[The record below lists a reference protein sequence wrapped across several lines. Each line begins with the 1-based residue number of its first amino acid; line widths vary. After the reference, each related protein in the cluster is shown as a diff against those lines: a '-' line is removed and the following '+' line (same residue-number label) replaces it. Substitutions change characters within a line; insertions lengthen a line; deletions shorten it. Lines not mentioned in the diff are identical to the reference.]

1 MAGTREI
8 CGAKKRQGEGY
19 CQKQAGWGTESLGV
33 PGARCRLHGGATRTH
48 RTGAMVTRARFEAG
62 QIGGPMVDLEPHDA
76 LVLAFQIAASKVDFY
91 AGKIHALEGDELAG
105 HPLSVKRRRGQV
117 DEDGNQAASVEEQQ
131 HRPELHLW
139 IRAHDAAVKDMA
151 AFAKQAADAGVDER
165 RLRLH
170 ERYAEPLAAV
180 VNAVMQGLVAA
191 GLPDRFLP
199 IARELFVLHAALLD
213 EQTVSGTA
221 ELVA

>member
-1 MAGTREI
+1 MAGTGEI

-48 RTGAMVTRARFEAG
+48 RAGATMTRARFEAG
-62 QIGGPMVDLEPHDA
+62 QLGGPMVDLEPHDA
-76 LVLAFQIAASKVDFY
+76 LVIAFQIKAAQVDFY
-91 AGKIHALEGDELAG
+91 AGKIAELRADEIAG
-105 HPLSVKRRRGQV
+105 HPRSVKRRAGH
-117 DEDGNQAASVEEQQ
+117 DNDGHAAATVEEQD
-131 HRPELHLW
+131 HRPELSLW

-180 VNAVMQGLVAA
+180 VNAVMMGLVAA
-191 GLPDRFLP
+191 GMPESFLP
-199 IARELFVLHAALLD
+199 IARDLFVQHAELLD
-213 EQTVSGTA
+213 EPAVTSTA